1 MNLTDKISKK
11 VQALPAEKQAE
22 ILDFVDF
29 LEKKL
34 TREEEQEWSEF
45 SLASAMHG
53 LEADRFE
60 TGKNAP
66 GTGAAKA
73 TREL

>member
-1 MNLTDKISKK
+1 MNLADKISQK

-34 TREEEQEWSEF
+34 TRAEEQAWSEF
-45 SLASAMHG
+45 SLASAMRG
-53 LEADRFE
+53 LEDEEDLYSADDLRVLFHD
-60 TGKNAP
+60 
-66 GTGAAKA
+66 
-73 TREL
+73 